1 MASSSPAAPPHGE
14 GALSAGAVCCM
25 CGDHGLAGELF
36 RCKCCRAR
44 LQHRYCSDLY
54 PRAAAYRR
62 CNWCLRAPPAPDQQ
76 QGGRA
81 AAAAAVA
88 ADNNEPEEKRKTT
101 ASASD
106 EERRKLLEGCSPRS
120 RSRSPTA
127 ELGHHPVKKKHRAE
141 EKKTTTQPVAA
152 AGKKEVVSTGA
163 GGGSKGEEVM
173 RAGTKARVNR
183 VRVRRYKLLT
193 EVISC

>member
-1 MASSSPAAPPHGE
+1 MASSSPAAAAHGE
-14 GALSAGAVCCM
+14 GGAVCCM

-36 RCKCCRAR
+36 RCRCCRAR

-62 CNWCLRAPPAPDQQ
+62 CNWCLRAPAPSDQQ
-76 QGGRA
+76 DGR

-88 ADNNEPEEKRKTT
+88 ADNNKPEEKRKTT
-101 ASASD
+101 ASSSD
-106 EERRKLLEGCSPRS
+106 EERRQRHEGYCSPRR
-120 RSRSPTA
+120 RSSPPA
-127 ELGHHPVKKKHRAE
+127 ELGHHPVKKKHRVE
-141 EKKTTTQPVAA
+141 EKKPQSAAA

-163 GGGSKGEEVM
+163 GGGSKDEEVM